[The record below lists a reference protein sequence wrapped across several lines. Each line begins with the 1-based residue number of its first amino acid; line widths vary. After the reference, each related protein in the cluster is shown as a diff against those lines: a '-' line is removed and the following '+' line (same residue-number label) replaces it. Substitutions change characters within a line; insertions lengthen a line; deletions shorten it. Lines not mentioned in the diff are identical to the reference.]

1 MEGATL
7 GLEDLA
13 AFDLLAFAPALVLL
27 GSRTLCASTLFYM
40 NPKKN
45 HYGSMKM
52 IRTHDKQR

>member
-45 HYGSMKM
+45 HYGSNE
-52 IRTHDKQR
+52 DD